1 MDSKLVQKMAQIGS
15 QIEVTL
21 VTGNQISGLLT
32 EVAPDHITIDGK
44 MAISVE
50 AVITVQ
56 SLENSNAQ
64 DTSIGTSSNPSS
76 LDNKVDAPG
85 SLGSNPDKI
94 KAPEC
99 DKPSPSKSE
108 VLPSA
113 DINTESVDATPVV
126 IKTSES
132 SGAEIESTV
141 SVDFEKQTSEKLSEI
156 MDRFNDEIGTSE
168 IALEPP
174 NLTFPVSEL
183 INWKSTGAAGTW
195 NRIKTKYDELK
206 NTNQLDSKLEII
218 ELIIDDV
225 KSLISRFPDSLALKR
240 ALAYF
245 YSISDN
251 WDKALKIR
259 QEIAVLSDEV
269 NDWFNLAKPALKLN
283 QEELACYSLGKYFYE
298 VSIIDEEIGPKTS
311 WYAYVRLLERF
322 KDMPAFRDLCELE
335 DIADEEIEVLL
346 ESAIY
351 LLKKT
356 ESQVLVTEI
365 LEKMSTGK
373 KAKFL
378 LEEACQKLD
387 GHPIES
393 YRQFLDEFEEVLL
406 AKIAPKDLYREAER
420 AHTIEKNLE
429 RAKLLYQE
437 CIRQNIRRD
446 SAIMDLAMLYIQLNL
461 PDEAVNLLEENRDDV
476 PYKQRQRLDNLLTT
490 TVYPKAGQYKKMI
503 ILLNKTLDQEY
514 GKEKKWQ
521 IFWQIAD
528 AYTRLK
534 EYKNAEKH
542 YNKAITLRPDNIAV
556 QRSLAFCFL
565 MQKDYSKAQ
574 DILNRI
580 QNTSPNTKT
589 AELLE
594 AIERAQETGEFTFD
608 NNIFIAAPSD
618 FSGELSEFA
627 QFFLKRC
634 EFAGLESKV
643 IEQQVRDGKYTGS
656 ERDVRR
662 DIARL
667 RNVSSKLGPFVPRE
681 RSNYNLSAAR
691 IYFDVGDNRDS
702 FYKELCRS
710 FTSRGDAAVV
720 ENRDLDAARAWY
732 CEALTVYDGA
742 RIYRGNDGA
751 DSLVQEA
758 NGSLVRYLYSILGG
772 DQIPRPPKIPSINK
786 AVSDVITD
794 EKALDTIAYLVSH
807 SGYAAES
814 ILTCLYEDSSLRKK
828 SLDYLKKMGIP
839 LPNAVN
845 FLNDFTQLWNELR
858 HHQFSKALTMSSR
871 LKVLQNFELSVGWL
885 EDNIRHPEA
894 IGADLS
900 FRLDKRRVAEELRHI
915 FDTALELCKQQVFGE
930 RENRCEQLDK
940 YCAALLGQIEENPT
954 KLSVEDVYPII
965 NIVHQKVKEE
975 LEHINKTL
983 KPQLTLRLAEGKESY
998 VPVNRKIDV
1007 QIVVEN
1013 EEGRMPADTLKLF
1026 TQPDAGYVEGTVP
1039 NIELKESLRGGKEAR
1054 AILEV
1059 QLSLSDA
1066 AITSKAFSLPVYA
1079 EYGIRGGK
1087 RERTQVENLSIVLDS
1102 EFQEI
1107 ANPYNPYAGGGPV
1120 NDPDMFFGRTELI
1133 KEIAH
1138 AIQESHSQSKC
1149 VLVYGQYRSGK
1160 SSVLYHLKAELQR
1173 EPNLLI
1179 INLANIKL
1187 ALDTNSSVSIL
1198 YQILMCIL
1206 RGLKDAVEE
1215 QIDNKLIRL
1224 EFSIPDAREFY
1235 EHPTPLQFFEDIFK
1249 ELKRTFKQAD
1259 WRDVRLVLLIDE
1271 FQYIYDLIVTGELT
1285 ASFMQDWKALLQG
1298 NHFSAVLVGQDVM
1311 PKFKSKF
1318 ANEFGATQDKRVT
1331 YLTRED
1337 AVRLIQEPIY
1347 IDNEEDKSRYREQS
1361 VQRIITLTEG
1371 SPYYI
1376 QIICDRLVRHMNR
1389 KRAPLVTE
1397 SDVEQVKDSLI
1408 KGKDALDEAKFHSFV
1423 KSGDISEDAIS
1434 EDDAKK
1440 VLTTI
1445 AKNSSTDVNGCP
1457 RHDIVCDT
1465 NLEVDKILA
1474 DLVRREVIKRD
1485 NREFYRI
1492 RVDLFKEWLIE
1503 NA

>member
-1 MDSKLVQKMAQIGS
+1 MDSKLVQRMAQVGN

-21 VTGNQISGLLT
+21 VTGNQISGILT
-32 EVAPDHITIDGK
+32 EIAPDHITINGK

-64 DTSIGTSSNPSS
+64 DTSIDTSSNPSS
-76 LDNKVDAPG
+76 LDNKVDTHGAI
-85 SLGSNPDKI
+85 GSNQDKI
-94 KAPEC
+94 EAPEY
-99 DKPSPSKSE
+99 DKPPPSKSE
-108 VLPSA
+108 VLPSP
-113 DINTESVDATPVV
+113 DVNTEPVDATPAV

-132 SGAEIESTV
+132 SGAETESTV
-141 SVDFEKQTSEKLSEI
+141 SVDFEKQVSEKLSEI
-156 MDRFNDEIGTSE
+156 MDRFNTEIDTAE
-168 IALEPP
+168 IELEPP
-174 NLTFPVSEL
+174 DLTFPVSEL
-183 INWKSTGAAGTW
+183 ADWQRTGVVATW
-195 NRIKTKYDELK
+195 NRIKIKYDESK
-206 NTNQLDSKLEII
+206 NANQLDSKLEIV
-218 ELIIDDV
+218 ELIIHDV
-225 KSLISRFPDSLALKR
+225 KSLVSRFPNSPTLKR
-240 ALAYF
+240 VLAYF

-251 WDKALKIR
+251 WDKALEIH
-259 QEIAVLSDEV
+259 QEVAARSDEAD
-269 NDWFNLAKPALKLN
+269 DWFNVVAPALKLK

-298 VSIIDEEIGPKTS
+298 VSIINPESFPKTS
-311 WYAYVRLLERF
+311 WYAYIGLLERF
-322 KDMPAFRDLCELE
+322 KDFSAFRTLCELE
-335 DIADEEIEVLL
+335 DVEDDEVEILL

-356 ESQVLVTEI
+356 GSGTFGTEI
-365 LEKMSTGK
+365 LQKRAEGK
-373 KAKFL
+373 SAKFL
-378 LEEACQKLD
+378 LGEICQKLD
-387 GHPIES
+387 SQPIES
-393 YRQFLDEFEEVLL
+393 YRQFLTEFEDILL
-406 AKIAPKDLYREAER
+406 RQIHPEDLYREAEL

-429 RAKLLYQE
+429 RAERLYLE
-437 CIRQNIRRD
+437 CIRLDVRRD
-446 SAIMDLAMLYIQLNL
+446 SAIMDLAMLYVQLEL
-461 PDEAVNLLEENRDDV
+461 PDEAVDLLEKNRDKV
-476 PYKQRQRLDNLLTT
+476 PYKQQQRLDNLLTT
-490 TVYPKAGQYKKMI
+490 TVYPKAGQYEKAI
-503 ILLNKTLDQEY
+503 TLLNRTLKQKH
-514 GKEKKWQ
+514 GQEKKGP
-521 IFWQIAD
+521 IFGQIAN
-528 AYTRLK
+528 AYTRLEK
-534 EYKNAEKH
+534 YTDAENY
-542 YNKAITLRPDNIAV
+542 YNKALELRPDDITV
-556 QRSLAFCFL
+556 QRSLAFCFSQ
-565 MQKDYSKAQ
+565 QKLYNEAAE
-574 DILNRI
+574 ILNRI
-580 QNTSPNTKT
+580 QNTSPNAKT

-594 AIERAQETGEFTFD
+594 AIEKAKITGEFTLD
-608 NNIFIAAPSD
+608 DSFIPAPSD

-643 IEQQVRDGKYTGS
+643 IAQQVRDGKYMGS
-656 ERDVRR
+656 ESDVRR

-691 IYFDVGDNRDS
+691 IYFDVGDNRNS

-742 RIYRGNDGA
+742 RIYSNNDGA

-772 DQIPRPPKIPSINK
+772 DQIPRPPDIPSINK
-786 AVSDVITD
+786 TVSDVITD
-794 EKALDTIAYLVSH
+794 EKAFDAIAYLVSH

-814 ILTCLYEDSSLRKK
+814 ILTCLYEDLSLRKK
-828 SLDYLKKMGIP
+828 SLDYLKKMGIL

-858 HHQFSKALTMSSR
+858 HHQFSKALTMSSN

-885 EDNIRHPEA
+885 EDNIRHPEV
-894 IGADLS
+894 ISADLS
-900 FRLDKRRVAEELRHI
+900 FTLDKRRVTEELRHI
-915 FDTALELCKQQVFGE
+915 FDTALELCKQKAFGE
-930 RENRCEQLDK
+930 RENRCQQLDK
-940 YCAALLGQIEENPT
+940 YCTAVLNQIKENPT

-965 NIVHQKVKEE
+965 NLVHQKVKEE
-975 LEHINKTL
+975 LEHIYQTL
-983 KPQLTLRLAEGKESY
+983 KPRLTIRLADGKESY
-998 VPVNRKIDV
+998 VPVDREIDV

-1026 TQPDAGYVEGTVP
+1026 TQPDARYVEGTVP
-1039 NIELKESLRGGKEAR
+1039 NIELKESLRGGKEGR
-1054 AILEV
+1054 EILEV
-1059 QLSLSDA
+1059 KLSLSDA

-1087 RERTQVENLSIVLDS
+1087 RERTQAENLAIVLDS
-1102 EFQEI
+1102 DFQEI
-1107 ANPYNPYAGGGPV
+1107 PNPYNPYAGGGPV
-1120 NDPDMFFGRTELI
+1120 DDPDMFFGRKELI
-1133 KEIAH
+1133 QEIAH

-1160 SSVLYHLKAELQR
+1160 SSVLYHLKTELQN
-1173 EPNLLI
+1173 ESNLLI
-1179 INLANIKL
+1179 INLANIKP

-1215 QIDNKLIRL
+1215 QIDNELIEL
-1224 EFSIPDAREFY
+1224 TLSIPDAREFY

-1249 ELKRTFKQAD
+1249 ELKRTFKQAN
-1259 WRDVRLVLLIDE
+1259 RGDVRLVLLIDE

-1285 ASFMQDWKALLQG
+1285 ASFMQDWKALLQS

-1318 ANEFGATQDKRVT
+1318 ANEFGTTQDKRVT
-1331 YLTRED
+1331 YLTREE

-1347 IDNEEDKSRYREQS
+1347 IDNEENKSRYREQS
-1361 VQRIITLTEG
+1361 VQRIIDLTEG

-1376 QIICDRLVRHMNR
+1376 QIICARLVRHMNR

-1408 KGKDALDEAKFHSFV
+1408 KGKEALDEAKFHSFV
-1423 KSGDISEDAIS
+1423 KSGDISRDAIS
-1434 EDDAKK
+1434 EDNAKK

-1445 AKNSSTDVNGCP
+1445 AKNSNTDVNGCP
-1457 RHDIVCDT
+1457 RHDIVCDP

-1474 DLVRREVIKRD
+1474 DLVRREVVDRD

-1492 RVDLFKEWLIE
+1492 RVGLFKEWLIE